1 MPGIAL
7 AAHIAGARN
16 LLQAL
21 GVLCLATGALFDEL
35 FPPARRLVRMIAGA
49 AIIVAAGL
57 NLAWHI
63 GPSRYI
69 PYPATDGYRAFVQQN
84 RSRLHE
90 NARAIVYGGPV
101 LNFYL
106 GQERET
112 MAWNATEFSWAP
124 LRNDPLPA
132 DTRYVLVPEFV
143 YKGTPPE
150 NPVRSVV
157 DRSWKVVWSYKVP
170 HVWELRL
177 YQNPQ
182 SMAD

>member
-1 MPGIAL
+1 
-7 AAHIAGARN
+7 
-16 LLQAL
+16 
-21 GVLCLATGALFDEL
+21 GVVCLATGALFDEL
-35 FPPARRLVRMIAGA
+35 FPPGRRLARIGVGVAVIL
-49 AIIVAAGL
+49 AAGL
-57 NLAWHI
+57 NFAWLA

-90 NARAIVYGGPV
+90 KARPFVYGTPV

-112 MAWNATEFSWAP
+112 SAWNATEFYWAP

-132 DTRYVLVPEFV
+132 ETKYMLVPEFV

-157 DRSWKVVWSYKVP
+157 DKSWKVVWSYKVP

-177 YQNPQ
+177 YQN
-182 SMAD
+182 